1 VVLTGG
7 TLTSRPSEF
16 EALLVQ
22 PACRWERS
30 GSGDGGPGALL
41 GPEGTGRSSEWT
53 SPRWLRASA
62 AADVRIGWVPSGAGW
77 VRLRRRWGLCHG
89 QGQLAP
95 NRSGAPS
102 GVSGRR

>member
-1 VVLTGG
+1 M
-7 TLTSRPSEF
+7 F

-22 PACRWERS
+22 PACRWERG
-30 GSGDGGPGALL
+30 GSGAGGPGALL
-41 GPEGTGRSSEWT
+41 GPEGTGCSSEWT

-62 AADVRIGWVPSGAGW
+62 AADAGSGGCLRVSAGCGIGGGGGC
-77 VRLRRRWGLCHG
+77 RHG

-102 GVSGRR
+102 GVRG